1 MRRWTAIIE
10 IDGVELDATLS
21 SQDLKQDQ
29 TRQAI
34 ADVQA
39 LGADQAGITVYKTT
53 KGKGTV
59 RDRYWTVYRDDRT
72 GQLRAI

>member
-1 MRRWTAIIE
+1 MRRWTATIE
-10 IDGVELDATLS
+10 IAGTELDATLS
-21 SQDLKQDQ
+21 SADLKQDQ

-39 LGADQAGITVYKTT
+39 LGEDEASITVFKTT
-53 KGKGTV
+53 AKGTV
-59 RDRYWTVYRDDRT
+59 ADRTWTVYRDERT

>member
-21 SQDLKQDQ
+21 SSDLKQDQ

-34 ADVQA
+34 KDVED
-39 LGADQAGITVYKTT
+39 LGADEAGITVYKTT
-53 KGKGTV
+53 KANGTV
-59 RDRYWTVYRDDRT
+59 RDRFWTVYRDPRT